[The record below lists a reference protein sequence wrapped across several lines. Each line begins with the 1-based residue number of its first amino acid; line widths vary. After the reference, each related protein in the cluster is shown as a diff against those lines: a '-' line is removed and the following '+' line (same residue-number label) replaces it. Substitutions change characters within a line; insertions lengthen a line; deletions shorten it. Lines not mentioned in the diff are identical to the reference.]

1 MNYPGGATL
10 FNTPYDNPFTKVA
23 AGVGLLYVGF
33 LGVKYCQADD
43 NEPVRRKSRQN
54 FTSSKVDQAIDHRNR
69 VYSGKHPKSN
79 PKIPFYSRHN
89 QTRRRRGKIFL

>member
-1 MNYPGGATL
+1 MNYPSDNIIQ
-10 FNTPYDNPFTKVA
+10 NTPFNNPFTKLA
-23 AGVGLLYVGF
+23 AGIGLLYVGF
-33 LGVKYCQADD
+33 IGVKYCQADD
-43 NEPVRRKSRQN
+43 NQPVRRKSRQN

-89 QTRRRRGKIFL
+89 QTRRRRSKIIL